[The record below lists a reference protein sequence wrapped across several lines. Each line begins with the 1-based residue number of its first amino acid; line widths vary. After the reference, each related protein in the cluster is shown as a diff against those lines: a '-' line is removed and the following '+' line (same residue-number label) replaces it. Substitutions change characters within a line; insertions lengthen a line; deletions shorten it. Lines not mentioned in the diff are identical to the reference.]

1 MKTNNKANT
10 GLIFEL
16 LSQQITDS
24 GRNNDEIN
32 VKKALYLIRKYF
44 HKGTQIYEELSIF
57 NTVLY
62 NQVNRWETAS
72 RLLTEVLKAS
82 KELDQKKLKDEKYHM
97 LQEIL
102 ANFDRNT
109 FFKRSVPQFKLYSSI
124 YALMED
130 ARGNHKIDITEKVLL
145 EESICKHLTDNKE
158 VKRINEFAKKAKAA
172 GEPEIDDLT
181 FFFIIKK
188 FNEKYDKVL
197 STSQKMIL
205 NEYIRCTSEKTFDQF
220 VGKQTKR
227 IEGELYNSMKT
238 VGDKGILQKLYES
251 MLKLGNI
258 GKLNKS
264 QKTEAL
270 MTYQNLLDELKKLKK
285 Q

>member
-1 MKTNNKANT
+1 MKTNNKQNT

-16 LSQQITDS
+16 LSQQITES

-44 HKGTQIYEELSIF
+44 HKGTQLYEELSIF

-62 NQVNRWETAS
+62 NEVNRWSTAS

-82 KELDQKKLKDEKYHM
+82 KELDQRKLKNEKYHL
-97 LQEIL
+97 LQEVY
-102 ANFDRNT
+102 ANFDRNV
-109 FFKRSVPQFKLYSSI
+109 FFKRFVPQYKLYSTI
-124 YALMED
+124 FALMED
-130 ARGNHKIDITEKVLL
+130 TRGNHKIEISEKVRL

-158 VKRINEFAKKAKAA
+158 VKRINEFAQKVKSA

-188 FNEKYDKVL
+188 FNEKYEKVL
-197 STSQKMIL
+197 SPAQKQIL
-205 NEYIRCTSEKTFDQF
+205 NEYIRCTSERTFDQF

-227 IEGELYNSMKT
+227 IENELYESMKT
-238 VGDKGILQKLYES
+238 VKDKSILQKLYES
-251 MLKLGNI
+251 LLKLGNL

-264 QKTEAL
+264 QKAEAL
-270 MTYQNLLDELKKLKK
+270 MTYQQLVDELKKLKA
-285 Q
+285 